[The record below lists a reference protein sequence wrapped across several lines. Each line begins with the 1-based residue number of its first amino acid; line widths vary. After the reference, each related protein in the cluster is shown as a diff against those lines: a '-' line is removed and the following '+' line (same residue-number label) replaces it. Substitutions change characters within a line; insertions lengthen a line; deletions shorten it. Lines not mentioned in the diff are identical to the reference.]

1 MTPPTRAAIQAR
13 ADALTDEYLHE
24 MRLALNCRQKRLDAA
39 LYAIANGCPSI
50 LLCDK
55 EADALRASPHKHIRE
70 AGARRLIARQLLERG
85 K

>member
-13 ADALTDEYLHE
+13 ADALTDEYLYE
-24 MRLALNCRQKRLDAA
+24 MRLALNCHDKRLDAA
-39 LYAIANGCPSI
+39 LYAIANGCPRV

-55 EADALRASPHKHIRE
+55 EAAALRASPHCYVRE

>member
-13 ADALTDEYLHE
+13 ADALEDDYLYG
-24 MRLALNCRQKRLDAA
+24 MRLALGYHGKRLDAA
-39 LYAIANGCPSI
+39 LHAVANGCPRSS
-50 LLCDK
+50 LCDK
-55 EADALRASPHKHIRE
+55 EAAALRASPYRYIRE